1 MWQLLPEWT
10 WWSSKL
16 ELKAFI
22 CKKKLVTV
30 RDIRQYICHKC
41 WSSKIGSVPYVLP
54 YAKSIFTGQW
64 SLVKRFITKKYIMF
78 DLLKMLLAPLI
89 WNWNKYKYFPLKI
102 TLNFIYI
109 CKCIYKKLFSWVWFH
124 ALSIK
129 VNAF

>member
-1 MWQLLPEWT
+1 MMWQLLPEWT

-30 RDIRQYICHKC
+30 RDKGSISVINVDHSHQSQPFF
-41 WSSKIGSVPYVLP
+41 WSKIGSVPYVLP

-89 WNWNKYKYFPLKI
+89 
-102 TLNFIYI
+102 
-109 CKCIYKKLFSWVWFH
+109 
-124 ALSIK
+124 
-129 VNAF
+129 

>member
-1 MWQLLPEWT
+1 MMWQLLPEWT

-30 RDIRQYICHKC
+30 RDKGSISVINVDHSHQSQPFF
-41 WSSKIGSVPYVLP
+41 WSKIDSVLYVLP

-89 WNWNKYKYFPLKI
+89 
-102 TLNFIYI
+102 
-109 CKCIYKKLFSWVWFH
+109 
-124 ALSIK
+124 
-129 VNAF
+129 